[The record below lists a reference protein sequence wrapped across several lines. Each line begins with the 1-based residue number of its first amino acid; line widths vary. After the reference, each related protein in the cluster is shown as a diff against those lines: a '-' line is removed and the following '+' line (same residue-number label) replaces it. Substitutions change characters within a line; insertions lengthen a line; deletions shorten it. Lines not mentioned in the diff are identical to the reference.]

1 MKRLFISQ
9 PMRNKTDEEILA
21 EREKAVRVAKEMLG
35 EDVEVID
42 SFFQEV
48 PHDAP
53 FWYCV
58 GKSIELLATADVCFF
73 CAGWEMYT
81 GCRIEYICAN
91 EYGIPIIRNMAL
103 EPFEKRSITLTNRE
117 WDDVETYL
125 MFTEGFFAQIIEVWE
140 KFAQKKDSDGNL
152 ENPVGVKEI
161 GLLRNANQSAW
172 KLLSEI

>member
-9 PMRNKTDEEILA
+9 PMRDKTDEEILA
-21 EREKAVRVAKEMLG
+21 ERGTAVRVAKEMLN

-42 SFFQEV
+42 SYFKGA

-53 FWYCV
+53 YWYCV
-58 GKSIELLATADVCFF
+58 GKSIELLSTADVAFF
-73 CAGWEMYT
+73 CTGWEMDT

-91 EYGIPIIRNMAL
+91 EYCIPIIRNMAL

-117 WDDVETYL
+117 WNDVETYL
-125 MFTEGFFAQIIEVWE
+125 MFTEGIFAQMLEVWK
-140 KFAQKKDSDGNL
+140 KFAQKKDLDGNL
-152 ENPVGVKEI
+152 ENPVSVKEFE
-161 GLLRNANQSAW
+161 LLRNANQSAW

>member
-9 PMRNKTDEEILA
+9 PMRDKTDEEILA
-21 EREKAVRVAKEMLG
+21 EREKAVEVAKAMLG

-42 SFFQEV
+42 SFFKEA

-53 FWYCV
+53 YWYCV
-58 GKSIELLATADVCFF
+58 GKSIELLSTVDVAFF
-73 CAGWEMYT
+73 CAGWEMDT
-81 GCRIEYICAN
+81 GCRIEYIYAN

-103 EPFEKRSITLTNRE
+103 EPFEERSITLTNRE

-125 MFTEGFFAQIIEVWE
+125 MFTEGFFAQMIEVWE

-152 ENPVGVKEI
+152 ENPVMVKEFE
-161 GLLRNANQSAW
+161 LLKNANQSAW

>member
-1 MKRLFISQ
+1 
-9 PMRNKTDEEILA
+9 
-21 EREKAVRVAKEMLG
+21 
-35 EDVEVID
+35 
-42 SFFQEV
+42 
-48 PHDAP
+48 
-53 FWYCV
+53 
-58 GKSIELLATADVCFF
+58 
-73 CAGWEMYT
+73 
-81 GCRIEYICAN
+81 
-91 EYGIPIIRNMAL
+91 MAL

-125 MFTEGFFAQIIEVWE
+125 MFTEGFFAQMIEVWE

>member
-9 PMRNKTDEEILA
+9 PMRDKTNEEILI
-21 EREKAVRVAKEMLG
+21 ERGKAVKVAKEMLN

-42 SFFQEV
+42 SFFREA
-48 PHDAP
+48 PHDAKP
-53 FWYCV
+53 LWYLA
-58 GKSIELLATADVCFF
+58 KSLELLATADVAFF
-73 CAGWEMYT
+73 CTDWEKYR

-125 MFTEGFFAQIIEVWE
+125 MFTEGFFAQMIEVWE

-152 ENPVGVKEI
+152 ENPVAVNEV

>member
-9 PMRNKTDEEILA
+9 QMRDKTDEEILA
-21 EREKAVRVAKEMLG
+21 ERETAVEVAKAMLG

-42 SFFQEV
+42 SFFKEA

-53 FWYCV
+53 HWYIV
-58 GKSIELLATADVCFF
+58 GRTLELLTHADVAFF
-73 CAGWEMYT
+73 CTGWEMDT

-91 EYGIPIIRNMAL
+91 EYCIPIIRNMAL
-103 EPFEKRSITLTNRE
+103 ESFEKRSITLTNRE

-125 MFTEGFFAQIIEVWE
+125 MFTEGFFAQMIEVWE

-152 ENPVGVKEI
+152 ENPVAVNEV